1 MKLLLH
7 KIEVP
12 LAAFTLSLDLT
23 VEARVLG
30 ICGPSGAG
38 KTSLLDLIAGLR
50 RARSAFIQIDDRLL
64 TDTARGVQVPVRQR
78 AMGYVPQDL
87 ALFPHL
93 PVRQN
98 LLYGC
103 QAEPPAGSPFS
114 YEHVIEVL
122 ELSPLVKRSVR
133 ELSGGEQQR
142 VALGRALLSA
152 PKLLLLDEPL
162 ANLDD
167 ALRGRILNYLVRVR
181 DEFPVPMIY
190 VTHHPGELQ
199 SLCDTVIRIRQGNLE
214 APVSPAGHPTR
225 P

>member
-7 KIEVP
+7 KIELP
-12 LAAFTLSLDLT
+12 LAAFTLRLDQT

-30 ICGPSGAG
+30 LCGPSGAG

-64 TDTARGVQVPVRQR
+64 TDTARGVHVPVRAR
-78 AMGYVPQDL
+78 AIGYVPQDL

-103 QAEPPAGSPFS
+103 PPKPPAGSPFG
-114 YEHVIEVL
+114 YDHVIEVL
-122 ELSPLVKRSVR
+122 ELSPLVGRSVR

-167 ALRGRILNYLVRVR
+167 ELRNRILHYLVRVR
-181 DEFPVPMIY
+181 DEFPVPMVY
-190 VTHHPGELQ
+190 VTHHSGELQ
-199 SLCDTVIRIRQGNLE
+199 RLCDTVIRIRQGNIE
-214 APVSPAGHPTR
+214 TPVSPAGHPAR